1 MIPAEALAALA
12 TLGLSLEQASTVAA
26 MLRAVEDATRSEAP
40 DVRTA
45 LQKRN
50 ARYYEARKDRLKSTE
65 IKTEATEIKTTETV
79 LTQDETVLIKT
90 STRAEPILSKVEASQ
105 KKESKRG
112 TRLPLDFVPS
122 EAVWNLGVELLG
134 EAKAKLQL
142 ESFRDHWAHKPGA
155 GGVGLDWHAAFRKWL
170 RKAAEWSQPARAGP
184 SAISHINGHSD
195 PEKSIHAALR
205 RIRENLSEPSDDG
218 PIQSLLSNQSR

>member
-1 MIPAEALAALA
+1 MSVNAEGLRQLAALNLSGEALAVVLKVVAE
-12 TLGLSLEQASTVAA
+12 SLEDQ
-26 MLRAVEDATRSEAP
+26 RSVGA
-40 DVRTA
+40 RR
-45 LQKRN
+45 Q
-50 ARYYEARKDRLKSTE
+50 ARYRERQRNESV
-65 IKTEATEIKTTETV
+65 TV
-79 LTQDETVLIKT
+79 ERNESVTVVT
-90 STRAEPILSKVEASQ
+90 PTVTNVTPTRVEPILTKVEDKE

-112 TRLPLDFVPS
+112 TRLPSDFVPS